1 MIADNVR
8 KVAFYG
14 KGGIGKS
21 TTASNV
27 SAAISHIG
35 HKVLQVGCDPKRD
48 SIATLCGKLMP
59 TILDQVKANTRMNA
73 ALMDQVVFVGYNGV
87 LGMESGGPSPGTG
100 CAGKGVFM
108 ALQMMEQFQVIKR
121 FGVSFVLFDV
131 LGDVVCGGFA
141 QPMRGGFAREIY
153 LVTCGEMLTLFQ
165 VNNIA
170 RAVVKLHDAGAD
182 VGVAGLINNMR
193 GMANEE
199 AIVEAFAAEIGVP
212 VIQHVPR
219 SRLVQESENQG
230 KTVIE
235 AFPDSPQSV
244 VYRELA
250 ARILDNKSKFIPGTI
265 TMRQIKEIVHS
276 FDSGNK
282 PVGAV

>member
-1 MIADNVR
+1 MADDAR

-27 SAAISHIG
+27 SAAISYMD

-59 TILDQVKANTRMNA
+59 TILDQVKASPRMSAN
-73 ALMDQVVFVGYNGV
+73 LMDQVVFTGYNGV

-108 ALQMMEQFQVIKR
+108 ALQMIEQFQVIKR
-121 FGVSFVLFDV
+121 YGVTFVIFDV

-153 LVTCGEMLTLFQ
+153 LVTCGELLTLFQ

-170 RAVVKLHDAGAD
+170 RAVAKLHGAGAD
-182 VGVAGLINNMR
+182 VGIAGLINNMR
-193 GMANEE
+193 EVANEE
-199 AIVEAFAAEIGVP
+199 AIVEAFAREIGVP

-219 SRLVQESENQG
+219 SRLVQQAENQG

-235 AFPDSPQSV
+235 AFPHSPQSD

-250 ARILDNKSKFIPGTI
+250 VKILDNKSKFVPGTI

-276 FDSGNK
+276 FDSGK
-282 PVGAV
+282 QQTAAA